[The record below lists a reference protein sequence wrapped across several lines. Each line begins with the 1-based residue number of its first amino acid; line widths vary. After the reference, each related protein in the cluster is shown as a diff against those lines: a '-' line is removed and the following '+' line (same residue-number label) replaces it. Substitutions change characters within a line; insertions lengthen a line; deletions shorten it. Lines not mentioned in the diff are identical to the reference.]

1 MAVLLFK
8 DRGWEVATAAWSAGS
23 KDGTSIEI
31 CYQWGADGIGFT
43 SNATANARATLN
55 ISMADFVRR
64 LSRSGGVVDLRD
76 VP

>member
-31 CYQWGADGIGFT
+31 CYQWALMGLA
-43 SNATANARATLN
+43 SRATRPPMPALHSTSAWP
-55 ISMADFVRR
+55 I
-64 LSRSGGVVDLRD
+64 L
-76 VP
+76 

>member
-31 CYQWGADGIGFT
+31 CYQWDADGIGFT
-43 SNATANARATLN
+43 SNATANARARHSTSAWPIL
-55 ISMADFVRR
+55 
-64 LSRSGGVVDLRD
+64 
-76 VP
+76 